1 MHVSRCLGLVGLL
14 AATAVVQAA
23 PVTYTLDPDHTQ
35 VLFSWSHFGYSSP
48 GAFLGLGSGTLVFDE
63 QHPERSSVQVSLP
76 LSTLDTHVAALDSH
90 LQQADFL
97 DAAKYPQVTFRSTR
111 VQPLGGNKFKVT
123 GELTVHGVT
132 RPVALDATLNRV
144 GVHPMSKR
152 QAIGFDA
159 TTQIRR
165 SEFGV
170 GGHVPDVGDE
180 LAVRITTEG
189 AAVAPS
195 PQP

>member
-1 MHVSRCLGLVGLL
+1 MHAIRCLGLVGLL

-35 VLFSWSHFGYSSP
+35 VLFSWSHFGYSNP
-48 GAFLGLGSGTLVFDE
+48 GAYLGLGSGTLVFDE

-76 LSTLDTHVAALDSH
+76 LSELDTHVAALDMH

-97 DAAKYPQVTFRSTR
+97 DAAKYPQVTFQSTR

-123 GELTVHGVT
+123 GDLTMHGVT
-132 RPVALDATLNRV
+132 RSVALDATLNRV
-144 GVHPMSKR
+144 GVHAMSKR
-152 QAIGFDA
+152 QSIGFGA

-170 GGHVPDVGDE
+170 GAYVPNVGDE
-180 LAVRITTEG
+180 LTVRITAEG
-189 AAVAPS
+189 AVAS
-195 PQP
+195 SAQK